1 MEDYDKGIHPHAI
14 QLISPYEEL
23 DCESINKRIS
33 EEANK
38 YEEMVELLS
47 NRLGDIASRSEAVS
61 RLLTD
66 QQHSMTSLNKINDQ
80 VNDMPVNSL
89 SSADVDKL
97 LSDLQVCVCVCLSV
111 CLSVCAC
118 SVYLCVCI
126 VVFLCIYCSI
136 IIIVVFLC
144 IYCSIIIIVVFL
156 CIYCSII
163 IICASSTMIT

>member
-38 YEEMVELLS
+38 YEEMVELLG

-97 LSDLQVCVCVCLSV
+97 LSDLQVCVCVSV
-111 CLSVCAC
+111 CLSVCLC
-118 SVYLCVCI
+118 LSVCVCLCVRVVCI
-126 VVFLCIYCSI
+126 CVCAQWCSCVYI
-136 IIIVVFLC
+136 APLL
-144 IYCSIIIIVVFL
+144 S
-156 CIYCSII
+156 
-163 IICASSTMIT
+163 